1 MVKVNGQAVLRMPHT
16 PTIDIDQYTCSNTS
30 CFRCLLTR
38 AAFSLTPKSRSSNS
52 VPRHEKIAVVHFN
65 IGYIYLTNPRQ
76 TVDFCVLVGEVAIH
90 GADMQLIAILTWF
103 TGRLL
108 IGLTP
113 AMYVYLNLV
122 LLCLTRSPTLQRS
135 LITIIP
141 PPRR

>member
-52 VPRHEKIAVVHFN
+52 VPRHEKIAVAHFN

-108 IGLTP
+108 IGLTRDVCIP
-113 AMYVYLNLV
+113 QPGSPMLNTQPHPPEI
-122 LLCLTRSPTLQRS
+122 TRNHHSTS
-135 LITIIP
+135 T
-141 PPRR
+141 